1 METQI
6 KELPQWGMHSTSY
19 WITLLLALGIIFIG
33 IRFILQPQVGAL
45 GYGITFRDAGDAAYG
60 QVKGIR
66 DIFSGIVLLPLLIMR
81 MRKATAWVFAAATV
95 VPLGDFL
102 IIAATNGSGDLEHLL
117 VHGMTAL
124 IMIINCF
131 LLFAKR
137 SR

>member
-6 KELPQWGMHSTSY
+6 KEQPQWGMHSTAY
-19 WITLLLALGIIFIG
+19 WITLLLAVGIIFIG
-33 IRFILQPQVGAL
+33 IRFILQPQIGAV
-45 GYGITFRDAGDAAYG
+45 GYGIAFSNDHDAVYG
-60 QVKGIR
+60 LVKGIR

-102 IIAATNGSGDLEHLL
+102 LIAATNGSGDLESLL
-117 VHGMTAL
+117 VHGLTAL